1 MVEMEERELLRRSLK
16 GYLEEL
22 GESGVDELYFAPL
35 PVLEEGCRLEGNP
48 RARLLLLTTG
58 AGYAG
63 EAGALLEK
71 IIVAMGF
78 AKAEVCLLI
87 MDPCEASAGSL
98 RGAIAARIAAV
109 APKVAVT
116 LGEPAT
122 QLLLASDQPLERL
135 RGRFHDLS
143 GIPLMP
149 SFHPDAMLE
158 NPALKREVWSDM
170 QQVMRRLAPP
180 N

>member
-1 MVEMEERELLRRSLK
+1 MIRLNFSPTPWCSLITP
-16 GYLEEL
+16 
-22 GESGVDELYFAPL
+22 PL
-35 PVLEEGCRLEGNP
+35 
-48 RARLLLLTTG
+48 
-58 AGYAG
+58 
-63 EAGALLEK
+63 
-71 IIVAMGF
+71 
-78 AKAEVCLLI
+78 
-87 MDPCEASAGSL
+87 
-98 RGAIAARIAAV
+98 AIAARIAAV